1 MEIKDKRVAGLVET
15 IKAIRYEL
23 GCTIDEAM
31 QIMNLS
37 KTEQIVKQAAEEAG
51 SNEEFE
57 KELNGLEN
65 KIDEAKKSKR
75 SKLLK
80 SYTLCTATYQTEN
93 PNGCT
98 YDQTHLYIPKD
109 AVRLIKRAIG
119 PKFTSV
125 RYNFEDDVK
134 RIELVP
140 GDQRKNKEYK
150 DASRK
155 HLDNW
160 DSAGHWYTDPKTG
173 YRHDSYSLGVGAT
186 FDGFT
191 EVTLEVWTD
200 HAEIYCDNIG

>member
-1 MEIKDKRVAGLVET
+1 MEIKDKRLAGLVET

-23 GCTIDEAM
+23 GCTVEEAM
-31 QIMNLS
+31 QIMHLS
-37 KTEQIVKQAAEEAG
+37 EKEQIVRQAAEEAG
-51 SNEEFE
+51 NDEKFE
-57 KELNGLEN
+57 KELTGLEN

-80 SYTLCTATYQTEN
+80 SYTLCTATYQG
-93 PNGCT
+93 NGANGNT
-98 YDQTHLYIPKD
+98 YDFTHLYIPKD

-119 PKFTSV
+119 PVFTSV

-140 GDQRKNKEYK
+140 GDQRKNKEYR

-160 DSAGHWYTDPKTG
+160 DSNGYCYTDPKTG
-173 YRHDSYSLGVGAT
+173 YSHDSYNLGVGAT

-200 HAEIYCDNIG
+200 HAEIYCDNY